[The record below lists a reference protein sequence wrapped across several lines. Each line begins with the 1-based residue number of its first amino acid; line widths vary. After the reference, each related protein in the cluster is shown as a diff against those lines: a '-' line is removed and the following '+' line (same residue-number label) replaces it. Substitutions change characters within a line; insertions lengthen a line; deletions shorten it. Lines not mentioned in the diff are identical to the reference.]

1 MADENKGIRLK
12 KAATELNVGIS
23 TLVEFLAKKG
33 HQVDDA
39 PNTKINEAQYEL
51 LAAAF
56 QSERKVKEMSLQEK
70 KPKPRP
76 KRVFAEPKE
85 EKAWHPT
92 PRYQGLDS
100 QNTRKE
106 YGSSVKPVRIGRK

>member
-1 MADENKGIRLK
+1 MASYRLNKVAK
-12 KAATELNVGIS
+12 DLNVGIK
-23 TLVEFLAKKG
+23 TLAEYLAKKG

-51 LAAAF
+51 LTTAF

-76 KRVFAEPKE
+76 KRVMAPISTAIVNRNILFIMICLKNSL
-85 EKAWHPT
+85 
-92 PRYQGLDS
+92 QLLFG
-100 QNTRKE
+100 
-106 YGSSVKPVRIGRK
+106 

>member
-1 MADENKGIRLK
+1 MVSYRLNKVAK
-12 KAATELNVGIS
+12 DLNVGIK
-23 TLVEFLAKKG
+23 TLA
-33 HQVDDA
+33 
-39 PNTKINEAQYEL
+39 T
-51 LAAAF
+51 AF

-106 YGSSVKPVRIGRK
+106 YGSSAKPVRIGRN

>member
-1 MADENKGIRLK
+1 METYRLNKV
-12 KAATELNVGIS
+12 ATDLNVGIK
-23 TLVEFLAKKG
+23 TLVAYLAKKG
-33 HQVDDA
+33 HQVSSA
-39 PNTKINEAQYEL
+39 PNTKISEAQYEL
-51 LAAAF
+51 LATAF

-76 KRVFAEPKE
+76 QRVFVEPKE

-106 YGSSVKPVRIGRK
+106 YGSSAKPVRIGRN

>member
-1 MADENKGIRLK
+1 MASYRLNKVAK
-12 KAATELNVGIS
+12 DLNVGIK
-23 TLVEFLAKKG
+23 TLVEYLAKKG

-39 PNTKINEAQYEL
+39 PNTKISEVQYEL
-51 LAAAF
+51 LATAF

-92 PRYQGLDS
+92 LRYQGLDS

-106 YGSSVKPVRIGRK
+106 YGSSAKPVRIGRN

>member
-1 MADENKGIRLK
+1 MASYRLNKVAK
-12 KAATELNVGIS
+12 DLNVGIK
-23 TLVEFLAKKG
+23 TLVEYLAKKG

-51 LAAAF
+51 LTTAF

-100 QNTRKE
+100 QNTRKD
-106 YGSSVKPVRIGRK
+106 YGSSAKPVRIGRN